1 MILTVVIVLFTHN
14 LALGV
19 VIGIVFSALFFAT
32 KISNIKV
39 ETRKENNQYF
49 IVFKGPIF
57 FVSIDTMMTQI
68 DFNVQRETI
77 QLDFSDAHIWDD
89 SAVDA
94 IETIVRKLEDKHNE
108 VYVKNLNKDSRKV
121 VSELSQ
127 LKENQLI

>member
-1 MILTVVIVLFTHN
+1 M
-14 LALGV
+14 
-19 VIGIVFSALFFAT
+19 
-32 KISNIKV
+32 
-39 ETRKENNQYF
+39 
-49 IVFKGPIF
+49 
-57 FVSIDTMMTQI
+57 SIDTMMTQI